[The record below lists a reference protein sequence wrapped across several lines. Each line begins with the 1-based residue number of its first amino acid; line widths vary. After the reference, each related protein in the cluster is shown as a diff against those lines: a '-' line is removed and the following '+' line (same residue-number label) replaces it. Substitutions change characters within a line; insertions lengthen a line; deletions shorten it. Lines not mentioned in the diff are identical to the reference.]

1 MRIVIVNPRIWKVNV
16 IGIGTPFTEDSRE
29 NRPSLFWRPWG
40 SKRTLTILPDQSKNV
55 NLRRLC
61 PLDKSKVSGI
71 IKVTKDASTSG
82 CPRLVYEVKKMFLK
96 PSLCRVAVSP
106 VNADRNS
113 QSKDMESQSDRHRN
127 TPFTE
132 DSGENRP
139 SLFWR
144 PWGSKRT
151 LTILP
156 DQSKNVNLRRL
167 CPLDKSKVSGI
178 IKVTKDASTSGCP
191 RLVYEVKKMFLKPSL
206 CRVAVSP
213 VNADRNSQSKDMESQ
228 CDRHRNTPFTEDSG
242 ENRPS
247 LFWRPWGSKRTI
259 PILPDRS
266 KNVNQWRMLCHWQK
280 KSMAFYTTGG
290 RCR

>member
-1 MRIVIVNPRIWKVNV
+1 
-16 IGIGTPFTEDSRE
+16 
-29 NRPSLFWRPWG
+29 
-40 SKRTLTILPDQSKNV
+40 
-55 NLRRLC
+55 
-61 PLDKSKVSGI
+61 
-71 IKVTKDASTSG
+71 
-82 CPRLVYEVKKMFLK
+82 
-96 PSLCRVAVSP
+96 
-106 VNADRNS
+106 
-113 QSKDMESQSDRHRN
+113 MESQCDRHRN

-156 DQSKNVNLRRL
+156 DQTKNVNLRRL

-266 KNVNQWRMLCHWQK
+266 KMSINGLCCAIGKRKAWHSIQQEGAAGK
-280 KSMAFYTTGG
+280 RSAPSGDFAVCRRDCVRLSRFCLTGSSAHQIPAAGERRKAPQAPGQSRRCG
-290 RCR
+290 RPRYAAI

>member
-1 MRIVIVNPRIWKVNV
+1 MFLKPSLGRVAVSPVNADRNSQSKDMESQCDRHRN
-16 IGIGTPFTEDSRE
+16 TPFTEDSGE

-40 SKRTLTILPDQSKNV
+40 SKRTLTILPDQTKNV

-96 PSLCRVAVSP
+96 PSL
-106 VNADRNS
+106 
-113 QSKDMESQSDRHRN
+113 
-127 TPFTE
+127 
-132 DSGENRP
+132 G
-139 SLFWR
+139 
-144 PWGSKRT
+144 
-151 LTILP
+151 
-156 DQSKNVNLRRL
+156 
-167 CPLDKSKVSGI
+167 
-178 IKVTKDASTSGCP
+178 
-191 RLVYEVKKMFLKPSL
+191 
-206 CRVAVSP
+206 RVAVSP

-259 PILPDRS
+259 TILPDRS

>member
-1 MRIVIVNPRIWKVNV
+1 MITRQSCKTSDVLICSPPFRRSGDKKRPLSKARGTNRLPL
-16 IGIGTPFTEDSRE
+16 IGSAII
-29 NRPSLFWRPWG
+29 
-40 SKRTLTILPDQSKNV
+40 ILPNQSKNV

-151 LTILP
+151 
-156 DQSKNVNLRRL
+156 
-167 CPLDKSKVSGI
+167 
-178 IKVTKDASTSGCP
+178 
-191 RLVYEVKKMFLKPSL
+191 
-206 CRVAVSP
+206 
-213 VNADRNSQSKDMESQ
+213 
-228 CDRHRNTPFTEDSG
+228 
-242 ENRPS
+242 
-247 LFWRPWGSKRTI
+247 I

>member
-1 MRIVIVNPRIWKVNV
+1 MAVSPVNADRHGQSKDMESQCDRHRN
-16 IGIGTPFTEDSRE
+16 TPFTEDSRE
-29 NRPSLFWRPWG
+29 NRPSLFWRPWD

-55 NLRRLC
+55 NL
-61 PLDKSKVSGI
+61 
-71 IKVTKDASTSG
+71 
-82 CPRLVYEVKKMFLK
+82 
-96 PSLCRVAVSP
+96 
-106 VNADRNS
+106 
-113 QSKDMESQSDRHRN
+113 H
-127 TPFTE
+127 
-132 DSGENRP
+132 
-139 SLFWR
+139 
-144 PWGSKRT
+144 
-151 LTILP
+151 
-156 DQSKNVNLRRL
+156 RL

-266 KNVNQWRMLCHWQK
+266 KNVNQWCMLCHWQK

>member
-1 MRIVIVNPRIWKVNV
+1 MRMVTVNPKIWNVIV
-16 IGIGTPFTEDSRE
+16 IGILSPPLRGETKPPIAVLEPQGF
-29 NRPSLFWRPWG
+29 NR
-40 SKRTLTILPDQSKNV
+40 TAYILPGKSKNV
-55 NLRRLC
+55 NPCDRFRA
-61 PLDKSKVSGI
+61 LDKPQEPAI
-71 IKVTKDASTSG
+71 IKITKDASTSG
-82 CPRLVYEVKKMFLK
+82 CPRLVYDVKKMFLK

-139 SLFWR
+139 SLFW
-144 PWGSKRT
+144 
-151 LTILP
+151 
-156 DQSKNVNLRRL
+156 
-167 CPLDKSKVSGI
+167 
-178 IKVTKDASTSGCP
+178 
-191 RLVYEVKKMFLKPSL
+191 
-206 CRVAVSP
+206 
-213 VNADRNSQSKDMESQ
+213 
-228 CDRHRNTPFTEDSG
+228 H
-242 ENRPS
+242 
-247 LFWRPWGSKRTI
+247 PWGSKRTI

>member
-1 MRIVIVNPRIWKVNV
+1 
-16 IGIGTPFTEDSRE
+16 
-29 NRPSLFWRPWG
+29 
-40 SKRTLTILPDQSKNV
+40 
-55 NLRRLC
+55 
-61 PLDKSKVSGI
+61 
-71 IKVTKDASTSG
+71 
-82 CPRLVYEVKKMFLK
+82 
-96 PSLCRVAVSP
+96 
-106 VNADRNS
+106 
-113 QSKDMESQSDRHRN
+113 MESQSDRHRN

-178 IKVTKDASTSGCP
+178 IKVAKDASTSGCP

-228 CDRHRNTPFTEDSG
+228 SDRHRNTPLYRGFRGKPPVAVLAPLGFKKNHDYFT
-242 ENRPS
+242 RPVE
-247 LFWRPWGSKRTI
+247 KC
-259 PILPDRS
+259 
-266 KNVNQWRMLCHWQK
+266 Q
-280 KSMAFYTTGG
+280 SMAYAVPLAKEKHGILYNRRALPVNG
-290 RCR
+290 QRPLAILRCAAGTACVCPAFVL

>member
-1 MRIVIVNPRIWKVNV
+1 M
-16 IGIGTPFTEDSRE
+16 
-29 NRPSLFWRPWG
+29 
-40 SKRTLTILPDQSKNV
+40 
-55 NLRRLC
+55 
-61 PLDKSKVSGI
+61 
-71 IKVTKDASTSG
+71 
-82 CPRLVYEVKKMFLK
+82 
-96 PSLCRVAVSP
+96 AVSP

-113 QSKDMESQSDRHRN
+113 QSKNMESQSDRHRN

-191 RLVYEVKKMFLKPSL
+191 RSVHKIKKNFLKPSL
-206 CRVAVSP
+206 ARVAVS
-213 VNADRNSQSKDMESQ
+213 AFYDDRNGK
-228 CDRHRNTPFTEDSG
+228 
-242 ENRPS
+242 PS
-247 LFWRPWGSKRTI
+247 
-259 PILPDRS
+259 
-266 KNVNQWRMLCHWQK
+266 NM
-280 KSMAFYTTGG
+280 
-290 RCR
+290 

>member
-16 IGIGTPFTEDSRE
+16 IGIGTPPLQRIPEKTARRCFGA
-29 NRPSLFWRPWG
+29 LWG

-82 CPRLVYEVKKMFLK
+82 R
-96 PSLCRVAVSP
+96 
-106 VNADRNS
+106 
-113 QSKDMESQSDRHRN
+113 
-127 TPFTE
+127 
-132 DSGENRP
+132 
-139 SLFWR
+139 
-144 PWGSKRT
+144 
-151 LTILP
+151 
-156 DQSKNVNLRRL
+156 
-167 CPLDKSKVSGI
+167 
-178 IKVTKDASTSGCP
+178 P